1 MLTKPSKNPAVKRS
15 LVLAGGGMRVAYQA
29 GVLMA
34 LEESGLQ
41 FSHVDGTSGG
51 IFNTSMLASGLS
63 PKTMAEKWRT
73 LKLKYFV
80 STRKAKDYLHMFKM
94 QGYADADNI
103 RKKVFPHL
111 GINLK
116 TINANAEINTTF
128 NVCNFRTKSVEAKP
142 NTTVKEDHLIA
153 GISLPLF
160 MPAIKIDEDWY
171 TDAVWIK
178 DANLIESVNQG
189 SKELWLV
196 WAIGNSPN
204 YLKGAFHQ
212 YVHMIEMSANGG
224 LLEEYRYIHKLN
236 ELATA
241 DEKIKLF
248 VIKSQIPLPLDPDF
262 FFNKINAREL
272 VNMGYAHAKG
282 YLENYK
288 PEGELL
294 DETASASEEPD
305 FLLTFRSEYSGKL
318 ALNSKQ
324 TPVQLFTYTRFAQF
338 PAKQVCE
345 VYSSIKIGRE
355 ELEIPTYNHEIIVGN
370 EEWKGVS
377 KFVLEG
383 KEMTLTAVQKLSSP
397 IEIVMGLGFKQI
409 EIKVQAENGSTM
421 IEGKLYQSMG
431 SRLKSLY
438 STNLSTIT
446 DKRTG
451 LRAKL
456 KMFKAFINHVKTKT
470 S

>member
-1 MLTKPSKNPAVKRS
+1 MLTNLSKNPEVKRS

-41 FSHVDGTSGG
+41 FSHIDGTSGG
-51 IFNTSMLASGLS
+51 IFNTSMLASGLT
-63 PKTMAEKWRT
+63 PKTMAERWRT

-80 STRKAKDYLHMFKM
+80 STRKAKDYLHMLKM

-111 GINLK
+111 GIDLK
-116 TINANAEINTTF
+116 KMHANADINATF
-128 NVCNFRTKSVEAKP
+128 NVCNFKTKSVEVNP
-142 NTTVKEDHLIA
+142 NSTVKEDHLIA
-153 GISLPLF
+153 GVSLPLF
-160 MPAIKIDEDWY
+160 MPAIKIDKDWY

-224 LLEEYRYIHKLN
+224 LLEEFRYINKLN
-236 ELATA
+236 EQATA
-241 DEKIKLF
+241 SDKVKLF

-272 VNMGYAHAKG
+272 VNMGYSHAKN
-282 YLENYK
+282 YLKDYK
-288 PEGELL
+288 PEGEAL
-294 DETASASEEPD
+294 DETASASEEPE
-305 FLLTFRSEYSGKL
+305 FLLTFRGEYSGKI
-318 ALNSKQ
+318 ALSSKQ
-324 TPVQLFTYTRFAQF
+324 TPVQLFSYTRFATF
-338 PAKQVCE
+338 PDKEICE
-345 VYSSIKIGRE
+345 VYSSIKIGKE
-355 ELEIPTYNHEIIVGN
+355 ELEIPTYGFETMTG
-370 EEWKGVS
+370 S
-377 KFVLEG
+377 KNWTGISTFMLEG
-383 KEMTLTAVQKLSSP
+383 KQMTLTTIQKLSTP
-397 IEIVMGLGFKQI
+397 LEIAMGLGFKQI
-409 EIKVQAENGSTM
+409 EIKIQTEDGSILM
-421 IEGKLYQSMG
+421 EGKLYQNMT

-438 STNLSTIT
+438 STNLSTTT

-451 LRAKL
+451 MRAKL
-456 KMFKAFINHVKTKT
+456 KMFKVFINHVKTKT
-470 S
+470 T